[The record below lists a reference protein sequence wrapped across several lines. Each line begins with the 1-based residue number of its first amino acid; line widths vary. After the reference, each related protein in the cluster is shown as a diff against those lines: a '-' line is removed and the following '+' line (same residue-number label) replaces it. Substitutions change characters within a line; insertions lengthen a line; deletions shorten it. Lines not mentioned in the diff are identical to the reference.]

1 MIVGS
6 LLGIA
11 AELIE
16 AGGIAS
22 VDDGSSTSLT
32 RTLMYLTE
40 GVGLLVSII
49 AVAMW
54 IHRAHANLY
63 EAGAE
68 GLQFTPGWAVGW
80 YFIPFANLFKPFQAM
95 RELWTRSH
103 AEDDPFGKPAPGGVC
118 LVGRLDSWQH
128 NLKRGVSA
136 GGRELVGG

>member
-1 MIVGS
+1 MLQEGLRKLELRAKFAYVAIAVMIVGS

-16 AGGIAS
+16 AGGIAI

-32 RTLMYLTE
+32 LTLMYLTE

-68 GLQFTPGWAVGW
+68 GLQFTPGWAVG
-80 YFIPFANLFKPFQAM
+80 
-95 RELWTRSH
+95 
-103 AEDDPFGKPAPGGVC
+103 
-118 LVGRLDSWQH
+118 
-128 NLKRGVSA
+128 
-136 GGRELVGG
+136 